1 MLGGG
6 EEICGQCQPVKMIL
20 WVVFLISHCCWSPNA
35 AAASLERIEHCG
47 TRCSQVKVHS
57 EEHHNTHSSVFHSI
71 SLSTVMRCEGKQ
83 KCSLHLR
90 IKTELQLTE
99 AIHGMSICTVTPG
112 MMANCRILG
121 FTKGSR
127 ERMSGMQ
134 VQVTAA
140 INGLSGYN
148 LKNSAGRLSYDV
160 NPQRQE
166 LNVSVSDMLQDHN
179 YHLRLCHKDFICTGT
194 GARTLIKKEDPVKS
208 ATFQYERLLPCLCI
222 EGWSAVT
229 DAPRIQVCPFKDRI
243 EELWSGISFEPLE
256 GKLLWEPACPVPA
269 VVALCQIRGDGVC
282 VDLPHA
288 SRNVK
293 LLSLTI
299 DMCSFLAW
307 KLFVSRGQSQDHV
320 KVLSQTTASFSVRL
334 CAKSNGS
341 TVCQATETHTMHV
354 VGATHML
361 QWCNGGGVNF
371 PLGTCVHG
379 KELPLHA
386 CTDCIVDCVHLFF
399 VVAGDETCFHAVRC
413 NHFQNFLVLCKKLT
427 VTYNF
432 TS

>member
-1 MLGGG
+1 MKDSKVPL
-6 EEICGQCQPVKMIL
+6 
-20 WVVFLISHCCWSPNA
+20 FSPLVNHLTITLA
-35 AAASLERIEHCG
+35 
-47 TRCSQVKVHS
+47 T
-57 EEHHNTHSSVFHSI
+57 N
-71 SLSTVMRCEGKQ
+71 
-83 KCSLHLR
+83 LH
-90 IKTELQLTE
+90 
-99 AIHGMSICTVTPG
+99 VT
-112 MMANCRILG
+112 
-121 FTKGSR
+121 
-127 ERMSGMQ
+127 
-134 VQVTAA
+134 
-140 INGLSGYN
+140 
-148 LKNSAGRLSYDV
+148 V
-160 NPQRQE
+160 NPEPR
-166 LNVSVSDMLQDHN
+166 S
-179 YHLRLCHKDFICTGT
+179 
-194 GARTLIKKEDPVKS
+194 
-208 ATFQYERLLPCLCI
+208 
-222 EGWSAVT
+222 EGPDKHW
-229 DAPRIQVCPFKDRI
+229 
-243 EELWSGISFEPLE
+243 
-256 GKLLWEPACPVPA
+256 WE
-269 VVALCQIRGDGVC
+269 
-282 VDLPHA
+282 
-288 SRNVK
+288 

-299 DMCSFLAW
+299 DMCLFSAW

-432 TS
+432 TSGFSFSIWTSLIFFNLSSICQPFTIYTFTKYIFIRNYASLEFSQSTQICISCIIIKRLQKTASFQQLTDHVSNRKWRGVRKQILYSKCVVEKAVY